1 MKKSLLAIAAMTA
14 FAGAAQ
20 AQSSVTVYGLLDVG
34 IMGQSNS
41 NMLNGSTGGTSAGY
55 GASSSSSYPKNG
67 NSFGFMQGGESASR
81 LGFKGMED
89 IGGGSKVIFTLE
101 QGVNTDNGSQ
111 YATGLAGNGKTTA
124 GMGNMSNTGDSSNQG
139 QLFNRGA
146 FAGVQNDKWGTL
158 TLGRQQTLMLDN
170 IGGYDPVNAQQF
182 SPLAFSGQF
191 GGGGTTDQARAN
203 GALKLKEKIMG
214 FDVNGLYA
222 PGGYAG
228 NNGVGTRLEGQ
239 IGYETAK
246 WGVQAL
252 TSYQE
257 DATSLTGVTYGQGL
271 GYAAVVPGTNS
282 GAVAPATVNSVIPT
296 TAGTNQVAATV
307 YNTRSATLT
316 AKWAPMDKLWLKAGF
331 QYQNLGVP
339 SNFQYV
345 SGQPVLPNGSG
356 FSVFS
361 YTAATAP
368 QIKNTFWLGAN
379 YDFTPAI
386 KGSLGYYQQ
395 NVNQNGTSSIAN
407 QSTLGTVAG
416 RSTYISA
423 MAEYYLS
430 KRTNL
435 YAAASQVNFTG
446 GQATVSQ
453 AGSTSNGIQQSTIN
467 QQFTYGLGM
476 RHTF

>member
-55 GASSSSSYPKNG
+55 GGAGSTSAPRNG

-111 YATGLAGNGKTTA
+111 FASGLPGNGKTTT

-191 GGGGTTDQARAN
+191 GGGGTTDNGRAN

-214 FDVNGLYA
+214 FDVNALYA

-246 WGVQAL
+246 WGIQAL
-252 TSYQE
+252 TSFQE
-257 DATSLTGVTYGQGL
+257 DATALSGASYGQAL
-271 GYAAVVPGTNS
+271 AA
-282 GAVAPATVNSVIPT
+282 GAVSPT
-296 TAGTNQVAATV
+296 GSATAGTNQVTATV
-307 YNTRSATLT
+307 YNTRSTQLT
-316 AKWAPMDKLWLKAGF
+316 AKWTPLDKLWLKGGF
-331 QYQNLGVP
+331 QYQNLGTP
-339 SNFQYV
+339 SNVQYV
-345 SGQPVLPNGSG
+345 QGQPVLPNGSG

-361 YTAATAP
+361 YTAATTP
-368 QIKNTFWLGAN
+368 LIRNTWWLGAN

-395 NVNQNGTSSIAN
+395 NANQNAT
-407 QSTLGTVAG
+407 TLAG
-416 RSTYISA
+416 RTTYISA

-446 GQATVSQ
+446 SAVGAASYSNANVQPTVV
-453 AGSTSNGIQQSTIN
+453 N

>member
-1 MKKSLLAIAAMTA
+1 MKKSLLAVAAVTA

-20 AQSSVTVYGLLDVG
+20 AQSSVTIYGLLDVG
-34 IMGQSNS
+34 VMGQSNS

-55 GASSSSSYPKNG
+55 GGTGSTSAPRNG
-67 NSFGFMQGGESASR
+67 NSFGFMQGGQSASR

-89 IGGGSKVIFTLE
+89 LGGGTKAIFTLE

-111 YATGLAGNGKTTA
+111 YASGLPGNGKTTV

-146 FAGVQNDKWGTL
+146 YAGLEDAKWGTL

-191 GGGGTTDQARAN
+191 GGGGTTDNARAN

-214 FDVNGLYA
+214 FDVNALYA

-239 IGYETAK
+239 IGYEAAK

-252 TSYQE
+252 TSYQA
-257 DATSLTGVTYGQGL
+257 DATSLAGVTYGQGL
-271 GYAAVVPGTNS
+271 GYGAVVPGTNS
-282 GAVAPATVNSVIPT
+282 AAVSPATVNSVIPT

-316 AKWAPMDKLWLKAGF
+316 AKWTPMDKLWLKGGF
-331 QYQNLGVP
+331 QYQNLGTP

-345 SGQPVLPNGSG
+345 AGQPVLPNGSG

-361 YTAATAP
+361 YTPAMVP

-395 NVNQNGTSSIAN
+395 NVLQNGSSSIAN
-407 QSTLGTVAG
+407 QSTLGTAAG

-453 AGSTSNGIQQSTIN
+453 ASNGTLTQYTIN

>member
-1 MKKSLLAIAAMTA
+1 MEIYRMKKSLLAIAALTA

-20 AQSSVTVYGLLDVG
+20 AQSSVTVYGVLDVG
-34 IMGQSNS
+34 VMGQSNS

-67 NSFGFMQGGESASR
+67 NAFGFMQGGESASR
-81 LGFKGMED
+81 IGFKGQED
-89 IGGGSKVIFTLE
+89 LGGGTKAVFTLE

-111 YATGLAGNGKTTA
+111 YATGLPGNGKTTA

-146 FAGVQNDKWGTL
+146 YAGLSNDKWGTL

-191 GGGGTTDQARAN
+191 GGGGTTDNARAN
-203 GALKLKEKIMG
+203 GAIKLKEKIMG
-214 FDVNGLYA
+214 FDVSALYA

-239 IGYETAK
+239 IGYEAAK
-246 WGVQAL
+246 WGVQAI

-257 DATSLTGVTYGQGL
+257 DATALSGASYGQAIST
-271 GYAAVVPGTNS
+271 AAGVVSPTGS
-282 GAVAPATVNSVIPT
+282 T
-296 TAGTNQVAATV
+296 TAGTNQVTATV
-307 YNTRSATLT
+307 YNTRSVQLT
-316 AKWAPMDKLWLKAGF
+316 GKYMPMDKLWLKGGF
-331 QYQNLGVP
+331 QYQNLGTP
-339 SNFQYV
+339 SNFQYI

-361 YTAATAP
+361 YTAAQTP
-368 QIKNTFWLGAN
+368 LIKNTWWLGAN

-395 NVNQNGTSSIAN
+395 NVNASGA
-407 QSTLGTVAG
+407 TLGG
-416 RSTYISA
+416 STKFISA
-423 MAEYYLS
+423 MAEYYMS

-446 GQATVSQ
+446 TNIGAASYSNANVQPTVV
-453 AGSTSNGIQQSTIN
+453 N

>member
-55 GASSSSSYPKNG
+55 GGAGSTSAPRNG

-111 YATGLAGNGKTTA
+111 YASGLPGNGKTTV

-146 FAGVQNDKWGTL
+146 YAGVQNDKWGTL

-191 GGGGTTDQARAN
+191 GGGGTTDNGRAN

-214 FDVNGLYA
+214 FDVNALYA

-239 IGYETAK
+239 IGYETAN
-246 WGVQAL
+246 WGIQAL
-252 TSYQE
+252 TSFQE
-257 DATSLTGVTYGQGL
+257 DATALAGASYGQAL
-271 GYAAVVPGTNS
+271 AA
-282 GAVAPATVNSVIPT
+282 GAVSPT
-296 TAGTNQVAATV
+296 GSATAGTNQVTATV
-307 YNTRSATLT
+307 YNTRSTQLT
-316 AKWAPMDKLWLKAGF
+316 AKWTPLDKLWLKGGF
-331 QYQNLGVP
+331 QYQNLGTP
-339 SNFQYV
+339 SNVQYLQ
-345 SGQPVLPNGSG
+345 GQPVLPNGSG

-361 YTAATAP
+361 YAAATTP
-368 QIKNTFWLGAN
+368 LIRNTWWLGAN

-395 NVNQNGTSSIAN
+395 NVNQSGA
-407 QSTLGTVAG
+407 TLSGKT
-416 RSTYISA
+416 TYISA

-446 GQATVSQ
+446 SAVGAASYSNANVQPTVV
-453 AGSTSNGIQQSTIN
+453 N

>member
-1 MKKSLLAIAAMTA
+1 MKKSLLAIAALTA

-41 NMLNGSTGGTSAGY
+41 NMLNGSTGGTSAGLG
-55 GASSSSSYPKNG
+55 GAGSSSAPRNG

-81 LGFKGMED
+81 LGFKGQED
-89 IGGGSKVIFTLE
+89 LGGGTKAVFTLE

-111 YATGLAGNGKTTA
+111 YASGLPGNGKTTT

-146 FAGVQNDKWGTL
+146 YAGLSNDKYGTM

-191 GGGGTTDQARAN
+191 GGGGTTDNARAN
-203 GALKLKEKIMG
+203 GAIKYKQKVMG
-214 FDVNGLYA
+214 FDVNALYA

-252 TSYQE
+252 TSFQE
-257 DATSLTGVTYGQGL
+257 DATALAGASYGQAI
-271 GYAAVVPGTNS
+271 AA
-282 GAVAPATVNSVIPT
+282 GAVSPT
-296 TAGTNQVAATV
+296 GSATAGTNQVTATV
-307 YNTRSATLT
+307 YNTRSTQLT
-316 AKWAPMDKLWLKAGF
+316 GKWTPMDKLWLKAGF
-331 QYQNLGVP
+331 QYQNLGTP
-339 SNFQYV
+339 SNIQYLQ
-345 SGQPVLPNGSG
+345 GQPVLPNGSG

-361 YTAATAP
+361 YTAATTP
-368 QIKNTFWLGAN
+368 LIKNTFWLGAN
-379 YDFTPAI
+379 YDFTPAV

-395 NVNQNGTSSIAN
+395 NVNQSGATLNGRT
-407 QSTLGTVAG
+407 
-416 RSTYISA
+416 TYISA

-446 GQATVSQ
+446 SAIGAASYSNANVNPTVV
-453 AGSTSNGIQQSTIN
+453 N

>member
-1 MKKSLLAIAAMTA
+1 MKKSLLAIAALTA

-20 AQSSVTVYGLLDVG
+20 AQSSVTIYGLLDVG

-55 GASSSSSYPKNG
+55 GGSGSTSAPRNG

-81 LGFKGMED
+81 LGFKGSED
-89 IGGGSKVIFTLE
+89 LGGGTKAIFTLE

-111 YATGLAGNGKTTA
+111 YASGLPGNGKTTA

-146 FAGVQNDKWGTL
+146 FAGVSNDKWGTL

-182 SPLAFSGQF
+182 SPLAFSGTF
-191 GGGGTTDQARAN
+191 GGGSTTDNARAN
-203 GALKLKEKIMG
+203 GALKLKEKFMG
-214 FDVNGLYA
+214 FDVNALYA

-246 WGVQAL
+246 WGIQAI
-252 TSYQE
+252 TSFQE
-257 DATSLTGVTYGQGL
+257 DATALAGASYGQAI
-271 GYAAVVPGTNS
+271 AA
-282 GAVAPATVNSVIPT
+282 GAVSPT
-296 TAGTNQVAATV
+296 GSATAGTNQVTATV
-307 YNTRSATLT
+307 YNTRSTQLT
-316 AKWAPMDKLWLKAGF
+316 GKWTPMDKLWLKAGF
-331 QYQNLGVP
+331 QYQNLGTP
-339 SNFQYV
+339 SNIQYLQ
-345 SGQPVLPNGSG
+345 GQPVLPNGSG

-361 YTAATAP
+361 YTAATTP
-368 QIKNTFWLGAN
+368 LIKNTFWLGAN
-379 YDFTPAI
+379 YDFTPAV

-395 NVNQNGTSSIAN
+395 NVNQSGATLNGRT
-407 QSTLGTVAG
+407 
-416 RSTYISA
+416 TYISA

-446 GQATVSQ
+446 SAIGAASYSNANVNPTVV
-453 AGSTSNGIQQSTIN
+453 N

>member
-1 MKKSLLAIAAMTA
+1 MKKLLLALGLTLS
-14 FAGAAQ
+14 FGFAQ
-20 AQSSVTVYGLLDVG
+20 AQSSVTVYGILDVG

-41 NMLNGSTGGTSAGY
+41 NMLNGSTGGTSAGLG
-55 GASSSSSYPKNG
+55 GAGSSSVPRNG
-67 NSFGFMQGGESASR
+67 NAIGFMQGGESASR

-89 IGGGSKVIFTLE
+89 LGGGTKAIFTLE

-111 YATGLAGNGKTTA
+111 FASGLPGNGKTTT

-146 FAGVQNDKWGTL
+146 YAGLSNANWGTL

-182 SPLAFSGQF
+182 SPLAFSGTF
-191 GGGGTTDQARAN
+191 GGGGTTDNARAN

-214 FDVNGLYA
+214 FDVNALYA

-239 IGYETAK
+239 IGYEKAT
-246 WGVQAL
+246 WGIQAL

-257 DATSLTGVTYGQGL
+257 DATALAGVAYGQTL
-271 GYAAVVPGTNS
+271 AA
-282 GAVAPATVNSVIPT
+282 GAVSPTGSTV
-296 TAGTNQVAATV
+296 AGTNQVSATV
-307 YNTRSATLT
+307 YNTRSVQLT
-316 AKWAPMDKLWLKAGF
+316 GKYSPMDKLWLKAGM
-331 QYQNLGVP
+331 QYMNLGTP
-339 SNFQYV
+339 SNFQYIA
-345 SGQPVLPNGSG
+345 GQPVLPNGSG

-361 YTAATAP
+361 YTAATTP
-368 QIKNTFWLGAN
+368 LIKNTFWVGAN
-379 YDFTPAI
+379 YDFTPVV

-395 NVNQNGTSSIAN
+395 NAN
-407 QSTLGTVAG
+407 QSGAILAG
-416 RSTYISA
+416 KTTYISA

-446 GQATVSQ
+446 SAQSASQAVGTTVS
-453 AGSTSNGIQQSTIN
+453 SVLVN

>member
-55 GASSSSSYPKNG
+55 GGAGSTSAPRNG

-111 YATGLAGNGKTTA
+111 YASGLPGNGKTTV

-146 FAGVQNDKWGTL
+146 FAGVENDKWGTL

-191 GGGGTTDQARAN
+191 GGGGTTDNGRAN

-214 FDVNGLYA
+214 FDVNALYA

-246 WGVQAL
+246 WGIQAI

-257 DATSLTGVTYGQGL
+257 DATTLAGVTYGSGL
-271 GYAAVVPGTNS
+271 GVGAVVPGNTTAAS
-282 GAVAPATVNSVIPT
+282 ATSAASATPT
-296 TAGTNQVAATV
+296 TAGTNQVNATV

-316 AKWAPMDKLWLKAGF
+316 AKWTPMDKLWLKAGF

-361 YTAATAP
+361 YTAATTP

-395 NVNQNGTSSIAN
+395 NVLQNGASLDPAKAA
-407 QSTLGTVAG
+407 TLGNPSG

-453 AGSTSNGIQQSTIN
+453 ASNGTLTQTTVN

>member
-111 YATGLAGNGKTTA
+111 YASGLPGNGKTTV

-146 FAGVQNDKWGTL
+146 YAGVENDKWGTL

-191 GGGGTTDQARAN
+191 GGGGTTDNGRAN

-214 FDVNGLYA
+214 FDVNALYA

-246 WGVQAL
+246 WGIQAI
-252 TSYQE
+252 TSFQE
-257 DATSLTGVTYGQGL
+257 DATTLSGATYGQVYTAGAGL
-271 GYAAVVPGTNS
+271 VNPNVGTPN
-282 GAVAPATVNSVIPT
+282 
-296 TAGTNQVAATV
+296 AGTNQVAATV
-307 YNTRSATLT
+307 YNTRSTQLT

-331 QYQNLGVP
+331 QYQNLGTP

-356 FSVFS
+356 FSVFT
-361 YTAATAP
+361 YQAAQVP
-368 QIKNTFWLGAN
+368 QIRNTWWLGAN

-395 NVNQNGTSSIAN
+395 NANQNGTGATSATAATTGSLN
-407 QSTLGTVAG
+407 G
-416 RSTYISA
+416 RTTYISA

-446 GQATVSQ
+446 SAVGAASYSNANVNPTTV
-453 AGSTSNGIQQSTIN
+453 N

>member
-1 MKKSLLAIAAMTA
+1 MKKSLLAVAAVTA

-20 AQSSVTVYGLLDVG
+20 AQSSVTIYGLLDVG
-34 IMGQSNS
+34 VMGQSNS

-55 GASSSSSYPKNG
+55 GGTGSTSAPRNG
-67 NSFGFMQGGESASR
+67 NSFGFMQGGQSASR

-89 IGGGSKVIFTLE
+89 LGGGTKAIFTLE

-111 YATGLAGNGKTTA
+111 YASGLPGNGKTTT

-146 FAGVQNDKWGTL
+146 YAGLSNDKYGTM

-191 GGGGTTDQARAN
+191 GGGGTTDNARAN
-203 GALKLKEKIMG
+203 GAIKYKQKVMG
-214 FDVNGLYA
+214 FDVNALYA

-252 TSYQE
+252 TSFQE
-257 DATSLTGVTYGQGL
+257 DATALAGASYGQAI
-271 GYAAVVPGTNS
+271 AA
-282 GAVAPATVNSVIPT
+282 GAVSPT
-296 TAGTNQVAATV
+296 GSATAGTNQVTATV
-307 YNTRSATLT
+307 YNTRSTQLT
-316 AKWAPMDKLWLKAGF
+316 GKWTPMDKLWLKAGF
-331 QYQNLGVP
+331 QYQNLGTP
-339 SNFQYV
+339 SNIQYLQ
-345 SGQPVLPNGSG
+345 GQPVLPNGSG

-361 YTAATAP
+361 YTAATTP
-368 QIKNTFWLGAN
+368 LIKNTFWLGAN
-379 YDFTPAI
+379 YDFTPAV

-395 NVNQNGTSSIAN
+395 NVNQSGATLNGRT
-407 QSTLGTVAG
+407 
-416 RSTYISA
+416 TYISA

-446 GQATVSQ
+446 STASVSQ
-453 AGSTSNGIQQSTIN
+453 ASNGTLTQYNIN

>member
-1 MKKSLLAIAAMTA
+1 MKKSLLAIAALTA

-20 AQSSVTVYGLLDVG
+20 AQSSVTIYGLLDVG

-55 GASSSSSYPKNG
+55 GGSGSTSAPRNG

-81 LGFKGMED
+81 LGFKGSED
-89 IGGGSKVIFTLE
+89 LGGGTKAIFTLE

-111 YATGLAGNGKTTA
+111 YASGLPGNGKTTA

-146 FAGVQNDKWGTL
+146 FAGVSNDKWGTL

-191 GGGGTTDQARAN
+191 GGGGTTDNARAN

-214 FDVNGLYA
+214 FDVNALYA

-257 DATSLTGVTYGQGL
+257 DATSLAGVTYGSGL
-271 GYAAVVPGTNS
+271 GVGAVVPGNTS
-282 GAVAPATVNSVIPT
+282 AASSTSAASTTPT
-296 TAGTNQVAATV
+296 TAGTNQVNATV

-316 AKWAPMDKLWLKAGF
+316 GKWTPMDKLWLKAGF
-331 QYQNLGVP
+331 QYQNLGTP

-361 YTAATAP
+361 YTAASAP

-395 NVNQNGTSSIAN
+395 NTLQNGAGATQATAATTGSLN
-407 QSTLGTVAG
+407 GT
-416 RSTYISA
+416 TTFISA

-446 GQATVSQ
+446 STASVSQ
-453 AGSTSNGIQQSTIN
+453 ASNGTLTQYNIN

>member
-1 MKKSLLAIAAMTA
+1 MKKSLLAIAALTA

-81 LGFKGMED
+81 LGFKGQED
-89 IGGGSKVIFTLE
+89 LGGGTKAVFTLE

-111 YATGLAGNGKTTA
+111 YASGLPGNGKTTA
-124 GMGNMSNTGDSSNQG
+124 GMGNLSNTGDSSNQG

-146 FAGVQNDKWGTL
+146 FAGVQNDTWGTL

-182 SPLAFSGQF
+182 SPLAFSGTF
-191 GGGGTTDQARAN
+191 GGGSTTDNARAN
-203 GALKLKEKIMG
+203 GALKLKEKFMG
-214 FDVNGLYA
+214 FDVNALYA

-246 WGVQAL
+246 WGIQAI
-252 TSYQE
+252 TSFQE
-257 DATSLTGVTYGQGL
+257 DATALSGVSYGQAIST
-271 GYAAVVPGTNS
+271 AAGTVS
-282 GAVAPATVNSVIPT
+282 PTGST

-307 YNTRSATLT
+307 YNTRSVQLT
-316 AKWAPMDKLWLKAGF
+316 GKYSPMDKLWLKAGM
-331 QYQNLGVP
+331 QYMNLGTP

-356 FSVFS
+356 FSVLS
-361 YTAATAP
+361 YTAATTP
-368 QIKNTFWLGAN
+368 LIKNTFWVGAN
-379 YDFTPAI
+379 YDFTPVV

-395 NVNQNGTSSIAN
+395 NAN
-407 QSTLGTVAG
+407 QSGATLAG
-416 RSTYISA
+416 KTTYISA

-446 GQATVSQ
+446 SAASASQAVGTTVS
-453 AGSTSNGIQQSTIN
+453 SVLVN

>member
-34 IMGQSNS
+34 VMGQSNS
-41 NMLNGSTGGTSAGY
+41 NMLNGSTGGTSAGLG
-55 GASSSSSYPKNG
+55 GAGSSSAPRNG

-111 YATGLAGNGKTTA
+111 YASGLPGNGKTTA
-124 GMGNMSNTGDSSNQG
+124 GMGNLSNTGDSSNQG

-146 FAGVQNDKWGTL
+146 FAGVQNDTWGTL

-182 SPLAFSGQF
+182 SPLAFSGTF
-191 GGGGTTDQARAN
+191 GGGSTTDNARAN
-203 GALKLKEKIMG
+203 GALKLKEKFMG
-214 FDVNGLYA
+214 FDVNALYA

-239 IGYETAK
+239 IGCETAK
-246 WGVQAL
+246 WGIQAI
-252 TSYQE
+252 TSFQE
-257 DATSLTGVTYGQGL
+257 DATALSGVSYGQAIST
-271 GYAAVVPGTNS
+271 AAGTVS
-282 GAVAPATVNSVIPT
+282 PTGST

-307 YNTRSATLT
+307 YNTRSVQLT
-316 AKWAPMDKLWLKAGF
+316 GKYSPMDKLWLKAGM
-331 QYQNLGVP
+331 QYMNLGTP

-356 FSVFS
+356 FSVLS
-361 YTAATAP
+361 YTAATTP
-368 QIKNTFWLGAN
+368 LIKNTFWVGAN
-379 YDFTPAI
+379 YDFTPVV

-395 NVNQNGTSSIAN
+395 NAN
-407 QSTLGTVAG
+407 QSGATLAG
-416 RSTYISA
+416 KTTYISA

-446 GQATVSQ
+446 SAASASQAVGTTVS
-453 AGSTSNGIQQSTIN
+453 SVLVN

>member
-1 MKKSLLAIAAMTA
+1 MKKSLLAIAALTA

-20 AQSSVTVYGLLDVG
+20 AQSSVTIYGLLDVG

-67 NSFGFMQGGESASR
+67 NSFGFMQGGQSASR

-111 YATGLAGNGKTTA
+111 FASGLPGNGKTTA
-124 GMGNMSNTGDSSNQG
+124 GMGDMSNTGDSSNQG

-146 FAGVQNDKWGTL
+146 FAGVSNDKWGTL

-191 GGGGTTDQARAN
+191 GGGGTTDNARAN
-203 GALKLKEKIMG
+203 GALKLQEKFMG
-214 FDVNGLYA
+214 FDVNALYA

-246 WGVQAL
+246 WGIQAI
-252 TSYQE
+252 TSFQE
-257 DATSLTGVTYGQGL
+257 DATALAGASYGQAI
-271 GYAAVVPGTNS
+271 AA
-282 GAVAPATVNSVIPT
+282 GAVSPT
-296 TAGTNQVAATV
+296 GSTNAGTNQVTATV
-307 YNTRSATLT
+307 YNTRSTQLT
-316 AKWAPMDKLWLKAGF
+316 AKWAPLDKLWLKGGF
-331 QYQNLGVP
+331 QYQNLGTP
-339 SNFQYV
+339 SNIQYV
-345 SGQPVLPNGSG
+345 QGQPVLPNGSG

-361 YTAATAP
+361 YTAATTP
-368 QIKNTFWLGAN
+368 LIRNTWWLGAN

-395 NVNQNGTSSIAN
+395 NAN
-407 QSTLGTVAG
+407 PNATTLAG
-416 RSTYISA
+416 RTTYISA

-446 GQATVSQ
+446 SAVGAPSYSNANVNPTTV
-453 AGSTSNGIQQSTIN
+453 N

>member
-111 YATGLAGNGKTTA
+111 YASGLPGNGKTTT

-146 FAGVQNDKWGTL
+146 FAGVSNDKYGTM

-191 GGGGTTDQARAN
+191 GGGGTTDNGRAN

-214 FDVNGLYA
+214 FDVNALYA

-246 WGVQAL
+246 WGIQAI
-252 TSYQE
+252 TSFQE
-257 DATSLTGVTYGQGL
+257 DATTLSGATYGQVYTAGAGL
-271 GYAAVVPGTNS
+271 VNPNVGTPN
-282 GAVAPATVNSVIPT
+282 
-296 TAGTNQVAATV
+296 AGTNQVAATV
-307 YNTRSATLT
+307 YNTRSTQLT

-331 QYQNLGVP
+331 QYQNLGTP

-356 FSVFS
+356 FSVFT
-361 YTAATAP
+361 YQAAQVP
-368 QIKNTFWLGAN
+368 QIRNTWWLGAN

-395 NVNQNGTSSIAN
+395 NANQNGTGATSATAATTGSLN
-407 QSTLGTVAG
+407 G
-416 RSTYISA
+416 RTTYISA

-446 GQATVSQ
+446 SAVGAASYSNANVQPTVV
-453 AGSTSNGIQQSTIN
+453 N

>member
-55 GASSSSSYPKNG
+55 GGAGSTSAPRNG

-111 YATGLAGNGKTTA
+111 YASGLPGNGKTTT

-191 GGGGTTDQARAN
+191 GGGGTTDNARAN

-214 FDVNGLYA
+214 FDVNALYA

-246 WGVQAL
+246 WGIQAI

-257 DATSLTGVTYGQGL
+257 DATALAGATYGQAL
-271 GYAAVVPGTNS
+271 AA
-282 GAVAPATVNSVIPT
+282 GAVQPGISTTPT
-296 TAGTNQVAATV
+296 TAGTNQVTATV
-307 YNTRSATLT
+307 YNTRSTQLT
-316 AKWAPMDKLWLKAGF
+316 AKWTPLDKLWLKGGF
-331 QYQNLGVP
+331 QYQNLGTP
-339 SNFQYV
+339 SNVQYV
-345 SGQPVLPNGSG
+345 QGQPVLPNGSG

-361 YTAATAP
+361 YTAATTP
-368 QIKNTFWLGAN
+368 LIRNTWWLGAN

-395 NVNQNGTSSIAN
+395 NVLQNGASLDPAKAA
-407 QSTLGTVAG
+407 TLGNPSG

-453 AGSTSNGIQQSTIN
+453 ASNGTLTQTTVN

>member
-20 AQSSVTVYGLLDVG
+20 AQSSVTIYGLVDVG

-41 NMLNGSTGGTSAGY
+41 NMLNGSTGGTSAGLG
-55 GASSSSSYPKNG
+55 GAGSSSYPRNG
-67 NSFGFMQGGESASR
+67 NSFGFMQGGQSASR

-111 YATGLAGNGKTTA
+111 FASGLPGNGKTTT
-124 GMGNMSNTGDSSNQG
+124 GMGNLSNTGDSSNQG

-146 FAGVQNDKWGTL
+146 YAGVSNDKWGTL
-158 TLGRQQTLMLDN
+158 TAGRQQTLMLDN

-182 SPLAFSGQF
+182 SPLAFSGTF
-191 GGGGTTDQARAN
+191 GGGSTTDNARAN
-203 GALKLKEKIMG
+203 GALKLKEKFMG
-214 FDVNGLYA
+214 FDVNALYA

-228 NNGVGTRLEGQ
+228 NNGAGTRLEGQ
-239 IGYETAK
+239 IGYEATK

-252 TSYQE
+252 TSFQE
-257 DATSLTGVTYGQGL
+257 DATALSGVTYGQGL
-271 GYAAVVPGTNS
+271 GT
-282 GAVAPATVNSVIPT
+282 GAVQPGISTTPT

-307 YNTRSATLT
+307 YNTRSVQLT
-316 AKWAPMDKLWLKAGF
+316 GKYSPMDKLWLKAGM
-331 QYQNLGVP
+331 QYMNLGTP
-339 SNFQYV
+339 SNFQYL
-345 SGQPVLPNGSG
+345 SGQPVLANGSG

-361 YTAATAP
+361 YTAATTP
-368 QIKNTFWLGAN
+368 VIKNTFWFGGN
-379 YDFTPAI
+379 YDFTPVI

-395 NVNQNGTSSIAN
+395 NVNQSGA
-407 QSTLGTVAG
+407 TLSGKT
-416 RSTYISA
+416 TYISA
-423 MAEYYLS
+423 LAEYYLS

-446 GQATVSQ
+446 SAQGTSQ
-453 AGSTSNGIQQSTIN
+453 AVNSVNSVLVN

>member
-1 MKKSLLAIAAMTA
+1 MKKLNKFALAASFLCAAGVA
-14 FAGAAQ
+14 K

-34 IMGQSNS
+34 MVAQTNAGNLNASTWGNS
-41 NMLNGSTGGTSAGY
+41 GSPIN
-55 GASSSSSYPKNG
+55 YPGVKNG
-67 NSFGFMQGGESASR
+67 NVFGFMTGGESQSR

-246 WGVQAL
+246 WGIQAL
-252 TSYQE
+252 TSFQE
-257 DATSLTGVTYGQGL
+257 DATALSGASYGQAL
-271 GYAAVVPGTNS
+271 AA
-282 GAVAPATVNSVIPT
+282 GAVSPT
-296 TAGTNQVAATV
+296 GSATAGTNQVTATV
-307 YNTRSATLT
+307 YNTRSTQLT
-316 AKWAPMDKLWLKAGF
+316 AKWTPLDKLWLKGGF
-331 QYQNLGVP
+331 QYQNLGTP
-339 SNFQYV
+339 SNVQYV
-345 SGQPVLPNGSG
+345 QGQPVLPNGSG

-361 YTAATAP
+361 YTAATTP
-368 QIKNTFWLGAN
+368 LIRNTWWLGAN

-395 NVNQNGTSSIAN
+395 NANQNAT
-407 QSTLGTVAG
+407 TLAG
-416 RSTYISA
+416 RTTFISA

-446 GQATVSQ
+446 SAVGAASYSNANVQPTVV
-453 AGSTSNGIQQSTIN
+453 N